1 MNEII
6 EFLKVRRSVIIKN
19 IVPGDMPQADMDAII
34 ECGLRVPDHAVIG
47 PWQIKVIQGD
57 ARSRL
62 GRDILVPEFA
72 AQHKEATP
80 TMLAFE
86 ADRFMRASAVVAV
99 ISRAQPHPKIPAW
112 EMHLSAGAMCQN
124 VLTAALALGYAAQWV
139 TEWYSYNEAL
149 LKELGGTAE
158 HDKFAGFIY
167 IGGKNE
173 APSERRR
180 PVLSDIVEYIST

>member
-1 MNEII
+1 
-6 EFLKVRRSVIIKN
+6 
-19 IVPGDMPQADMDAII
+19 
-34 ECGLRVPDHAVIG
+34 
-47 PWQIKVIQGD
+47 
-57 ARSRL
+57 
-62 GRDILVPEFA
+62 
-72 AQHKEATP
+72 
-80 TMLAFE
+80 
-86 ADRFMRASAVVAV
+86 
-99 ISRAQPHPKIPAW
+99 
-112 EMHLSAGAMCQN
+112 MHLSAGAMCQN

-149 LKELGGTAE
+149 LKELGGAAE

>member
-1 MNEII
+1 MNEIV

-19 IVPGDMPQADMDAII
+19 IVPGDMPQADLDAII

-62 GRDILVPEFA
+62 GRDILAPEFA

-86 ADRFMRASAVVAV
+86 
-99 ISRAQPHPKIPAW
+99 SR
-112 EMHLSAGAMCQN
+112 
-124 VLTAALALGYAAQWV
+124 
-139 TEWYSYNEAL
+139 
-149 LKELGGTAE
+149 
-158 HDKFAGFIY
+158 
-167 IGGKNE
+167 
-173 APSERRR
+173 
-180 PVLSDIVEYIST
+180 